1 MFCRSAG
8 LARYSKK
15 SFHGNYFVSAFFLL
29 PLALTVTVSAQAQGP
44 AEHQTPAVSSVVGQ
58 GHTNALVGSLTS
70 FDTDGDNALNIGD
83 YARAQMV
90 FSERIKNL
98 GKDKKGSFAEVGLR
112 AGLFEALL
120 WQSNMAAAAAELKR
134 IHKVL
139 DPLTASSTE
148 HDKEQVN
155 LLTARVLDAQSW
167 LEEGQGQR
175 EQAIETLKR
184 AIALLKV
191 DGVHSHETWR
201 LVTCMG
207 HLASLYAGMGGYNQ
221 ASQLLQDALTY
232 AKNSP
237 SIAPLN
243 IADIEEQL
251 GSMLFKQGLAAE
263 ANQHFAIALAMD
275 NATGAVQ
282 RRYSPKPYWLCPTYT
297 YTEGSP
303 WSSRSFQDGLQRKR
317 ITLDAVA
324 VEAVA
329 VRDNSAQGKG
339 KVVKVALT
347 VLNRSNGPLEFMGK
361 KPEFIAL
368 TPKAVM
374 ATMIEPLKLADSVE
388 KKAQSKAKWV
398 RFWGQ
403 DATQT
408 LTSTY
413 INPPAYGYGFGG
425 FYPPVMSYGGTI
437 PTVMRNGNMTT
448 VMTQVPDYAAQ
459 QRAME
464 KARAIED
471 DAKAYA
477 EQIRSQSLGPCDI
490 NPGATIS
497 GAVFFQLDDAN
508 KAGACVV
515 RIPVGD
521 ATFEFNF
528 DKLAGN

>member
-1 MFCRSAG
+1 MSL
-8 LARYSKK
+8 LASNLFSRKK
-15 SFHGNYFVSAFFLL
+15 NGFHGNYLKKAFCILPVALLTAMSA
-29 PLALTVTVSAQAQGP
+29 SAQGP
-44 AEHQTPAVSSVVGQ
+44 AEHQSAGSAVVGQ
-58 GHTNALVGSLTS
+58 GHTKALVGSLTS

-83 YARAQMV
+83 YGRAQEV
-90 FSERIKNL
+90 FASRIKSL
-98 GKDKKGSFAEVGLR
+98 SSDQKGTFTEVGLR

-120 WQSNMAAAAAELKR
+120 WQGNTAAAAAELKR

-139 DPLTASSTE
+139 DPLSTNLGE
-148 HDKEQVN
+148 NNVEQVN
-155 LLTARVLDAQSW
+155 MLNARVLDAQSW

-175 EQAIETLKR
+175 DQAMQTLNK
-184 AIALLKV
+184 AISLLKV
-191 DGVHSHETWR
+191 AGVDEHETWR

-207 HLASLYAGMGGYNQ
+207 HLASLQAGMGAYNQ
-221 ASQLLQDALTY
+221 AAQLLQEALGY

-251 GSMLFKQGLAAE
+251 GSMLFKQGRADE

-282 RRYSPKPYWLCPTYT
+282 RKYSPKPYWLCPTYT
-297 YTEGSP
+297 YTDGSP
-303 WSSRSFQDGLQRKR
+303 WSTRSFQDGLQRKR

-329 VRDNSAQGKG
+329 IRDNSAQSKG

-347 VLNRSNGPLEFMGK
+347 VLNRTNASLDFMGR
-361 KPEFIAL
+361 KPELIAM
-368 TPKAVM
+368 TPKAVV
-374 ATMIEPLKLADSVE
+374 ATMIEPLKLADNVE

-413 INPPAYGYGFGG
+413 INQPSYGYGYGG

-448 VMTQVPDYAAQ
+448 MMTQVPDYAAQ

-471 DAKAYA
+471 DGKAYA
-477 EQIRSQSLGPCDI
+477 DQIRSQSLGPCDI
-490 NPGATIS
+490 AGGASIT
-497 GAVFFQLDDAN
+497 GAVFFQLDDAS
-508 KAGACVV
+508 KAGSCIV
-515 RIPVGD
+515 RIPIGD
-521 ATFEFNF
+521 ATFEFTF
-528 DKLAGN
+528 DKLVGN